1 MKFLGITF
9 LVLLAGC
16 HTTEDISDELTDA
29 QRAAIDSY
37 AAQRCITSTATRYDN
52 FETISGRVWQSDSA
66 KWQRHYGWKF
76 LLKQGESTLETQE
89 IRVWRNTGD
98 DLYLYV
104 RSTVGG
110 VDTKYF
116 LRLPLTLNATL
127 IEDVQYQGCN
137 NFDPTIIT
145 VSGNDNGPLVAKK
158 VETEQLVP
166 GTRVTTSSFNLKYDL
181 PAFAGGAWNFTR
193 SVVISGANSSAYT
206 NGTTTVTGA
215 LTEWTGNAN
224 LVDTPATYA
233 TKYCDVQASAAD
245 SGHPTLDYKLPFGV
259 EALANCADDATGWT
273 DF

>member
-76 LLKQGESTLETQE
+76 LLKQGETTMETQE

-104 RSTVGG
+104 RSTVGS
-110 VDTKYF
+110 VDTKYY

-127 IEDVQYQGCN
+127 IEDVQYQGCY
-137 NFDPTIIT
+137 NFDPIIIT
-145 VSGNDNGPLVAKK
+145 VSGSDNGPLVAKK
-158 VETEQLVP
+158 VVTEQLVP
-166 GTRVTTSSFNLKYDL
+166 GTRVTTTSFTFKFDA

-193 SVVISGANSSAYT
+193 SVVISGANTSAHA
-206 NGTTTVTGA
+206 NGTTTMTGS

-224 LVDTPATYA
+224 LSDTPESGA
-233 TKYCDVQASAAD
+233 KYCDVLQASEVD
-245 SGHPTLDYKLPFGV
+245 LDHPTLEYKLPFGV
-259 EALANCADDATGWT
+259 NSLGSCAATAAGWIG
-273 DF
+273 F